1 MSGDQG
7 SNNLYNCQDG
17 HIYRFEAMAMETEF
31 VLNALRSKGYEVE
44 VYEHNRGDGRW
55 QVGNGDFE
63 VRLCGQWIF
72 CNSKWSREGT
82 VDTIITGR
90 KGWKRK
96 AFDLNGVAQTLQTTL
111 EKENRQ

>member
-1 MSGDQG
+1 MSVDQG
-7 SNNLYNCQDG
+7 SNNLYNFQDG
-17 HIYRFEAMAMETEF
+17 IYRFKAMAMEKEF

-44 VYEHNRGDGRW
+44 VYEHNKGDGRW

-72 CNSKWSREGT
+72 CNNKWSKEGT

-96 AFDLNGVAQTLQTTL
+96 AFDLIGVAQTLQTAL
-111 EKENRQ
+111 EEENRQ

>member
-1 MSGDQG
+1 MKK
-7 SNNLYNCQDG
+7 
-17 HIYRFEAMAMETEF
+17 EF
-31 VLNALRSKGYEVE
+31 VLDALRSKGYKVE
-44 VYEHNRGDGRW
+44 LYGHNKGDGRW

-72 CNSKWSREGT
+72 CNNKWSREGT

-96 AFDLNGVAQTLQTTL
+96 AFDLIGVAQTLQTAL
-111 EKENRQ
+111 EEENRQ